1 MFQFKVMSLPAG
13 SDGVQARDGVT
24 VDWADVDVLEV
35 DVVDVEVPGV
45 EVVRDDDD
53 VEEIKVLNVLDPV
66 VESVVREVSLV
77 PEDTSL
83 VEEETSVVVEIESV
97 VEEEKSVLIVLDETD
112 GEVEDALEVPEVLDD
127 ELDTTARLVYTDR
140 RLPAPQYWNR
150 LPLQGL
156 LHSDCGAGTEP
167 AFKTLPQ

>member
-1 MFQFKVMSLPAG
+1 M
-13 SDGVQARDGVT
+13 QARDGVT
-24 VDWADVDVLEV
+24 VDEAEVDVLEV

-45 EVVRDDDD
+45 EVVREDD
-53 VEEIKVLNVLDPV
+53 VEELEVLKVPDPV

-83 VEEETSVVVEIESV
+83 VEEGTSVVDEMESV
-97 VEEEKSVLIVLDETD
+97 VDDEKSVLIVLD
-112 GEVEDALEVPEVLDD
+112 ALEDPEVLDD
-127 ELDTTARLVYTDR
+127 ELETTARLVYTDK
-140 RLPAPQYWNR
+140 RLPAPQYWNT

-167 AFKTLPQ
+167 AFKVLPQ